1 MNEINEREKWRGEN
15 NFGLNIF
22 FSHCNLVFF
31 VFSLCKK
38 IYFNFILIAF

>member
-22 FSHCNLVFF
+22 FSHCNLEF
-31 VFSLCKK
+31 
-38 IYFNFILIAF
+38 FILALFQSVCSSENAT